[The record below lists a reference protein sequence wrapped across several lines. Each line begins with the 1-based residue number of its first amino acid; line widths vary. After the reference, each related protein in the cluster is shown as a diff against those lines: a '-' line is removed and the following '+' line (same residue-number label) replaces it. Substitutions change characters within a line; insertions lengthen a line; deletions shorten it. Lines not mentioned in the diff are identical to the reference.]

1 MPSIS
6 IRPCTV
12 SDMENAHNL
21 AALLAEYGVESAI
34 EGLGQP
40 SAQIETY
47 RQMEALGML
56 CLIGAFQGD
65 ELVGF
70 LIMIVSV
77 LPHYGKRIA
86 STESFFVASAARKGG
101 AGLKL
106 LCEAER
112 LAKSLGAMGFF
123 VSAPTNS
130 RLDSVLTAKQ
140 YRHTNQVFFKVL
152 A

>member
-1 MPSIS
+1 MPSIA

-12 SDMENAHNL
+12 SDMENAPNL
-21 AALLAEYGVESAI
+21 AALLAEYGAESAI
-34 EGLGQP
+34 EGLGQAN
-40 SAQIETY
+40 AQTETY
-47 RQMEALGML
+47 RQMEAVGVLH
-56 CLIGAFQGD
+56 LIGAFQGD

-106 LCEAER
+106 LREAER
-112 LAKSLGAMGFF
+112 LAESLGAMGFF
-123 VSAPTNS
+123 VSAPMGG
-130 RLDSVLTAKQ
+130 RLMRVLTAKR
-140 YRHTNQVFFKVL
+140 YRETNRVFFKVL